1 MHRDGIYKTWGRSKL
16 YLENCGQEVSYKNV
30 TPVYIYMSMYGRLH
44 FFIHVVGLA
53 SFFVKRARVLASTQI
68 YMNTNYK

>member
-16 YLENCGQEVSYKNV
+16 YLENCGQEVTYQNV
-30 TPVYIYMSMYGRLH
+30 TYLCIHLSVYGRLH

-68 YMNTNYK
+68 PVYYYGF